1 MGNIASGG
9 CNFIGVSKADDH
21 IPVWEGKALE
31 ALALLESCDRPLFI
45 TGKAG
50 TGKSTLLRHFTA
62 KNRDKNMAVLAP
74 TGVAALNA
82 RGQTIHS
89 FFRFPHHPFH
99 PSQIKKVSKAK
110 RKLYE
115 NLEMIIIDEISM
127 VRADMMDNIDA
138 FLRKNGPSAG
148 KPFGGVRMVF
158 FGDLFQLPPVI
169 AHEIEEQLM
178 SLLYDSPYFFSAYV
192 LQKTGLKTLNL
203 EKIYRQKDPVFMDL
217 LNAVRH
223 KELRPGQL
231 EMLNAR
237 YIPDFRIPEDAF
249 YITLTAT
256 NRRAATI
263 NERHLAA
270 LPDTALSYTAKRSG
284 TFPDRL
290 SPNEEELKLKV
301 GAQVMFIRND
311 PQRRWVN
318 GSIGKVTGLDD
329 DSVLVELVDN
339 GLEYEVEKVEW
350 EMLKYRFD
358 DKKHTIDTDV
368 IGTFSQL
375 PIRPAWAI
383 TIHKSQ
389 GKTFERVI
397 IDTGS
402 GAFASGQIYV
412 ALSRCTS
419 LEGIVLRQ
427 RIRAEEIKID
437 EEVLDFAAGQG
448 I

>member
-1 MGNIASGG
+1 MG
-9 CNFIGVSKADDH
+9 CNFIGVSKSEEN
-21 IPVWEGKALE
+21 IPKWEGKALE
-31 ALALLESCDRPLFI
+31 ALTLLESCEQPLFI

-99 PSQIKKVSKAK
+99 PSQVRKVSKAR

-127 VRADMMDNIDA
+127 VRADMLDNMDA
-138 FLRKNGPSAG
+138 FLRKNGPSPG

-178 SLLYDSPYFFSAYV
+178 SLLYESPYFFSAYV
-192 LQKTGLKTLNL
+192 LEKTGLKTLNL

-223 KELRPGQL
+223 KQLRPGQL
-231 EMLNAR
+231 ELLNSR
-237 YIPDFRIPEDAF
+237 YMPDFEAPKDSF

-256 NRRAATI
+256 NRKAASI

-270 LPDTALSYTAKRSG
+270 LPDTERSYTAKRSG
-284 TFPDRL
+284 TFPDQL
-290 SPNEEELKLKV
+290 SPNDEELKLKE

-318 GSIGKVTGLDD
+318 GSIGRVTGLDD
-329 DSVLVELVDN
+329 DRVLVELVEN

-350 EMLKYRFD
+350 EMLKYQFD
-358 DKKHTIDTDV
+358 EKKHTVEADV

-375 PIRPAWAI
+375 PLRPAWAI

-389 GKTFERVI
+389 GKTFDKVI
-397 IDTGS
+397 IDTGR

-412 ALSRCTS
+412 ALSRCTT
-419 LEGIVLRQ
+419 LEGIVLKN
-427 RIRAEEIKID
+427 RIRMQEIKID
-437 EEVLDFAAGQG
+437 EEILKFAARQG

>member
-1 MGNIASGG
+1 LYFS
-9 CNFIGVSKADDH
+9 GVSDSEKNELKWD
-21 IPVWEGKALE
+21 GNALE
-31 ALALLESCDRPLFI
+31 ALTLLESCERPLFI

-50 TGKSTLLRHFTA
+50 TGKSTLLRYFTS
-62 KNRDKNMAVLAP
+62 KNRDKNLAVLAP

-89 FFRFPHHPFH
+89 FFRFPHHPVH
-99 PSQIKKVSKAK
+99 SSQIKKVSKTR
-110 RKLYE
+110 RKFYE
-115 NLEMIIIDEISM
+115 NLDMIIIDEISM
-127 VRADMMDNIDA
+127 VRADLLDNMDV
-138 FLRKNGPSAG
+138 FLRKNGPSPG
-148 KPFGGVRMVF
+148 MPFGGVRMVF

-178 SLLYDSPYFFSAYV
+178 ALLYETPYFFSASV
-192 LQKTGLKTLNL
+192 LEKTGLKTISL
-203 EKIYRQKDPVFMDL
+203 EKVYRQKDTEFMEI

-223 KELRPGQL
+223 NDLLPRQL
-231 EMLNAR
+231 ERLNSR
-237 YIPDFRIPEDAF
+237 YIPDFKIPQDAF

-256 NRRAATI
+256 NRKAASI
-263 NERHLAA
+263 NEQRLAA
-270 LPDTALSYTAKRSG
+270 LAGKEYFYEAKRSG

-290 SPNEEELKLKV
+290 SPNDEELKLKE

-318 GSIGKVTGLDD
+318 GSIGKVSGMDED
-329 DSVLVELVDN
+329 KVLVELVDS

-350 EMLKYRFD
+350 EMLKYQFD
-358 DKKHTIDTDV
+358 EKKHTIEADV

-389 GKTFERVI
+389 GKTFEKVI
-397 IDTGS
+397 IDTGR

-419 LEGIVLRQ
+419 LEGIVLKQ
-427 RIRAEEIKID
+427 RIRPEEIKID
-437 EEVLDFAAGQG
+437 ERVLEFAASQR